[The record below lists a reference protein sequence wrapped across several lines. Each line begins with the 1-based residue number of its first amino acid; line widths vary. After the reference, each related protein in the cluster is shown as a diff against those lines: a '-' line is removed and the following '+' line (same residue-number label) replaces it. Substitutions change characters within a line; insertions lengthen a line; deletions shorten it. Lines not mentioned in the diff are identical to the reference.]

1 MAASHDWTTDPAL
14 QAALLTVRRGTEF
27 FGRKLSELPDEA
39 LQAPSLLPDWTR
51 AHVIAHVSYNAR
63 AIARLMKWANT
74 GIETPMYSSW
84 DARNAEI
91 EHGAGLAPTDVRDL
105 YQDSATQLDA
115 AWRDTPPD
123 AWERQVKTAQGRT
136 VPASETV
143 WMRTRETWIHAV
155 DLNNGATFDQLP
167 ANFLKRLLQE
177 ITGAWQSRGE
187 GQDLLLKASDNS
199 IVLKFGDLDSDNPEI
214 ISGTLAD
221 VAAFAAGRSTQGITS
236 SKQQS
241 PTAPRWL

>member
-1 MAASHDWTTDPAL
+1 MAASHDLATDPAL
-14 QAALLTVRRGTEF
+14 QEALLTVRRGTQF
-27 FGRKLSELPDEA
+27 FGRKLNELPDDA
-39 LQAPSLLPDWTR
+39 LQAPSLLPEWTR
-51 AHVIAHVSYNAR
+51 AHVIAHVGYNAR

-74 GIETPMYSSW
+74 GNETPMYSSW

-91 EHGAGLAPTDVRDL
+91 EHGAALSPKELRNL
-105 YQDSATQLDA
+105 YTDSAAQLDA

-123 AWERQVKTAQGRT
+123 AWEHQVKTAQGRT

-143 WMRTRETWIHAV
+143 WMRTREIWIHAV
-155 DLNNGATFDQLP
+155 DLDNGAAFVQIP
-167 ANFLKRLLQE
+167 ANVLNRLLQE
-177 ITGAWQSRGE
+177 ITGAWKSRGDDK
-187 GQDLLLKASDNS
+187 DLLLKVTDAST
-199 IVLKFGDLDSDNPEI
+199 VMEFGDLGSDNPDV

-221 VAAFAAGRSTQGITS
+221 ITAFAAGRSTKGITS

>member
-1 MAASHDWTTDPAL
+1 MTASHDLTTDPAL
-14 QAALLTVRRGTEF
+14 QEALLTVRRGTEF
-27 FGRKLSELPDEA
+27 FGRKLDELSDDA

-51 AHVIAHVSYNAR
+51 AHVIAHVGYNAR

-74 GIETPMYSSW
+74 GIETPLYSSW

-91 EHGAGLAPTDVRDL
+91 EHGATLAPKDLRDL
-105 YQDSATQLDA
+105 YTDSATQLDA
-115 AWRDTPPD
+115 AWRDTPPHV
-123 AWERQVKTAQGRT
+123 WEHRVKTAQGRT

-155 DLNNGATFDQLP
+155 DLDNGAAFDQFP
-167 ANFLKRLLQE
+167 ANVLERLLQE
-177 ITGAWQSRGE
+177 ITGAWQSRGD
-187 GQDLLLKASDNS
+187 GKDLLLKASDAS
-199 IVLKFGDLDSDNPEI
+199 TVLEFGDLDSDNPEV

-221 VAAFAAGRSTQGITS
+221 VTAFATGRSTNGITS
-236 SKQQS
+236 SKQLS

>member
-1 MAASHDWTTDPAL
+1 MAASHDLTTNPAL
-14 QAALLTVRRGTEF
+14 QEALLTVRRGTEF
-27 FGRKLSELPDEA
+27 FGRTLNELPDDA

-51 AHVIAHVSYNAR
+51 AHVIAHVGYNAR
-63 AIARLMKWANT
+63 AITRLMKWANT

-91 EHGAGLAPTDVRDL
+91 EHGATLPPKELRDL
-105 YQDSATQLDA
+105 YTDSATQLDV

-123 AWERQVKTAQGRT
+123 AWEHQVKTAQGRS

-143 WMRTRETWIHAV
+143 WMRTREIWIHAV

-167 ANFLKRLLQE
+167 TDVLKRVLQE
-177 ITGAWQSRGE
+177 VTGAWKNRGDDK
-187 GQDLLLKASDNS
+187 DLLLKVSDAPTVNE
-199 IVLKFGDLDSDNPEI
+199 LGDLDSVSPEI
-214 ISGTLAD
+214 ITGTLAD
-221 VAAFAAGRSTQGITS
+221 ITAFATGRSTKGITS

>member
-1 MAASHDWTTDPAL
+1 MAANHDLATDPAL
-14 QAALLTVRRGTEF
+14 QEALRTVRRGTEF
-27 FGRKLSELPDEA
+27 FGRKLNELPDDA
-39 LQAPSLLPDWTR
+39 LQVPSLLPDWTR

-91 EHGAGLAPTDVRDL
+91 EYGAALAPKELRDL

-115 AWRDTPPD
+115 AWRDTPPN
-123 AWERQVKTAQGRT
+123 AWKHQVKTAQGRT
-136 VPASETV
+136 VPASESV

-155 DLNNGATFDQLP
+155 DLDNGAAFDLLP
-167 ANFLKRLLQE
+167 ANVLKRLLQE

-187 GQDLLLKASDNS
+187 GKDLLLKASDAS
-199 IVLKFGDLDSDNPEI
+199 SVLEFGDLDSDNPEV

-221 VAAFAAGRSTQGITS
+221 VTAFATGRSTKGITS
-236 SKQQS
+236 SKQLS
-241 PTAPRWL
+241 PTVPRWL

>member
-1 MAASHDWTTDPAL
+1 MAASHDLATDPAL
-14 QAALLTVRRGTEF
+14 QEALLTARRGTEF
-27 FGRKLSELPDEA
+27 FGRKLNELPDDA
-39 LQAPSLLPDWTR
+39 FQAPSLLPNWTR

-91 EHGAGLAPTDVRDL
+91 EHGAALAAKELRDL

-123 AWERQVKTAQGRT
+123 AWKHQVKTAQGRT
-136 VPASETV
+136 VPAAETV

-155 DLNNGATFDQLP
+155 DLDNGAAFDQLP
-167 ANFLKRLLQE
+167 DNVLKRLLQE
-177 ITGAWQSRGE
+177 ITGAWQSRGD
-187 GQDLLLKASDNS
+187 GKGLLLKVSDNS
-199 IVLKFGDLDSDNPEI
+199 TVLEFGDLDSDNPEVI
-214 ISGTLAD
+214 TGPLAD
-221 VAAFAAGRSTQGITS
+221 VTAFAAGRSTKGITS
-236 SKQQS
+236 SKQQG

>member
-1 MAASHDWTTDPAL
+1 MAASRDLATDPTL
-14 QAALLTVRRGTEF
+14 QEALLTARRGTEF
-27 FGRKLSELPDEA
+27 FDRKLNELPDDA
-39 LQAPSLLPDWTR
+39 FQAPSLLPDWTR
-51 AHVIAHVSYNAR
+51 AHVIAHVGYNAR

-91 EHGAGLAPTDVRDL
+91 EHGATLAPEELRDL
-105 YQDSATQLDA
+105 YTDSAAQLDA

-123 AWERQVKTAQGRT
+123 AWKHQVKTAQGRL

-155 DLNNGATFDQLP
+155 DLNNGATFDQIP
-167 ANFLKRLLQE
+167 TDVLKRLLQE
-177 ITGAWQSRGE
+177 ITGAWKSRDE
-187 GQDLLLKASDNS
+187 DKDLLLKASDAS
-199 IVLKFGDLDSDNPEI
+199 TVTELGDLDSDNPEI
-214 ISGTLAD
+214 ITGTLAD
-221 VAAFAAGRSTQGITS
+221 IAAFAAGRSTNGITS

>member
-1 MAASHDWTTDPAL
+1 MAASHDLATDPAL
-14 QAALLTVRRGTEF
+14 QEALLTVRRGTEF
-27 FGRKLSELPDEA
+27 FDRKLSELPDDA

-51 AHVIAHVSYNAR
+51 AHVVAHVGYNAR
-63 AIARLMKWANT
+63 AITRLMKWANT

-91 EHGAGLAPTDVRDL
+91 EHGGALSPKELRDL

-115 AWRDTPPD
+115 AWRATPPD
-123 AWERQVKTAQGRT
+123 AWKNQVKTAQGRS

-143 WMRTRETWIHAV
+143 WMRTREIWIHAV
-155 DLNNGATFDQLP
+155 DLNNGATFDQIP
-167 ANFLKRLLQE
+167 TDVLKRLLQE

-187 GQDLLLKASDNS
+187 DKDLLLKVSDAST
-199 IVLKFGDLDSDNPEI
+199 VTEHGDLDSDNPEI
-214 ISGTLAD
+214 ITGTLAD
-221 VAAFAAGRSTQGITS
+221 ITAFAAGRSTNGITS